1 MMGIHGGDW
10 AGYKTEYGSLP
21 LDYSA
26 NVSPLGLPDGVR
38 EAAVQA
44 LQEAD
49 RYPDPLCR
57 MLRARLAQR
66 HGVPAERIVCGNGA
80 ADLIFRIC
88 RVLRPKKAVLT
99 APDFGEYEQALR
111 EENCEIRSVI
121 RKESEDFLL
130 HWEALAES
138 IRGTELLFLSNPN
151 NPTGLVA
158 ERGELR
164 KILKL
169 CRAEHCVPVID
180 ECFLDFTEASEAK
193 SLIPDL
199 GQNPELVILRAFTK
213 TYAMAGLRLGYALCG
228 SEAFAERLQS
238 AGQPWPV
245 SNVAQAAGIAALQEE
260 SYVNRMRILISAER
274 PRMIR
279 ELTALGLRVISGE
292 ANYLLF
298 CCEDGTLA
306 EKLRKRGILIRDCRN
321 YDGLSEGWYR
331 IAIRTEAENKRLLQ
345 ALREV
350 R

>member
-1 MMGIHGGDW
+1 MIGIHGGDW
-10 AGYKTEYGSLP
+10 AGYETEYGSLP
-21 LDYSA
+21 LDFSA
-26 NVSPLGLPDGVR
+26 NVSPLGLPDGVH

-44 LQEAD
+44 LREAD

-57 MLRARLAQR
+57 MLRARLAER
-66 HGVPAERIVCGNGA
+66 HGVPAEQIVCGNGA

-88 RVLRPKKAVLT
+88 RVLRPKRALLT

-130 HWEALAES
+130 RWEALEEN
-138 IRGTELLFLSNPN
+138 IRGAELLFLSNPN
-151 NPTGLVA
+151 NPTGLVTGR
-158 ERGELR
+158 EEMR

-169 CRAEHCVPVID
+169 CRDEGCVPVID
-180 ECFLDFTEASEAK
+180 ECFLDFTEFSDLE
-193 SLIPDL
+193 SLVPDL
-199 GQNPELVILRAFTK
+199 EQHPELVILRAFTK

-245 SNVAQAAGIAALQEE
+245 SNVAQAAGIAALQDED
-260 SYVNRMRILISAER
+260 YVNRLRALISAER

-279 ELTALGLRVISGE
+279 ALKALGMRVISGE

-298 CCEDGTLA
+298 CCEDGALG
-306 EKLRKRGILIRDCRN
+306 EKLRKLGILIRDCRN
-321 YDGLSEGWYR
+321 YDGLTEGWYR

>member
-1 MMGIHGGDW
+1 MIGIHGGDW
-10 AGYKTEYGSLP
+10 AGYETEYGSLP
-21 LDYSA
+21 LDFSA

-66 HGVPAERIVCGNGA
+66 HGIPAAQIVCGNGA

-88 RVLRPKKAVLT
+88 RVLRPKRALLT

-121 RKESEDFLL
+121 RKEREDFLL
-130 HWEALAES
+130 HWEALAEN
-138 IRGTELLFLSNPN
+138 IRGAELLFLSNPN
-151 NPTGLVA
+151 NPTGLVTGR
-158 ERGELR
+158 EEMR
-164 KILKL
+164 KILRL
-169 CRAEHCVPVID
+169 CRDENCVPVID
-180 ECFLDFTEASEAK
+180 ECFLDFTEASETD
-193 SLIPDL
+193 SVIPDL
-199 GQNPELVILRAFTK
+199 GQLPELVILRAFTK

-228 SEAFAERLQS
+228 SGAFAERLQS

-245 SNVAQAAGIAALQEE
+245 SNVAQAAGIAALKEKD
-260 SYVNRMRILISAER
+260 YVNRLRALISEER

-298 CCEDGTLA
+298 CCEDGGVG

-321 YDGLSEGWYR
+321 YAGLSEGWYR

>member
-1 MMGIHGGDW
+1 MMERHGGDW
-10 AGYKTEYGSLP
+10 AGYETEYGSLP
-21 LDYSA
+21 LDFSA

-38 EAAVQA
+38 EAAIQA
-44 LQEAD
+44 LQDAD

-57 MLRARLAQR
+57 TLRTRLAQR
-66 HGVPAERIVCGNGA
+66 HGIPAEQIVCGNGA

-88 RVLRPKKAVLT
+88 RMLRPKKALLT
-99 APDFGEYEQALR
+99 APDFGEYKRALR
-111 EENCEIRSVI
+111 EENCEIRTVT
-121 RKESEDFLL
+121 RRESEGFLL
-130 HWEALAES
+130 HREDLAGS
-138 IRGTELLFLSNPN
+138 IHGAELLFLSNPN
-151 NPTGLVA
+151 NPTGLVTGR
-158 ERGELR
+158 EELR

-169 CRAEHCVPVID
+169 CSNEHCVPVID
-180 ECFLDFTEASEAK
+180 ECFLDFTEGSEAQ

-199 GQNPELVILRAFTK
+199 GQNPNLVILRAFTK

-228 SEAFAERLQS
+228 SKAFAERLQS

-260 SYVNRMRILISAER
+260 DYVNRLRAQISEER

-279 ELTALGLRVISGE
+279 ALTALGLRVIPGE

-298 CCEDGTLA
+298 FCEDGGLG

-321 YDGLSEGWYR
+321 YAGLTEGWYR
-331 IAIRTEAENKRLLQ
+331 IAIRTEAENDRLLHT
-345 ALREV
+345 LGEV